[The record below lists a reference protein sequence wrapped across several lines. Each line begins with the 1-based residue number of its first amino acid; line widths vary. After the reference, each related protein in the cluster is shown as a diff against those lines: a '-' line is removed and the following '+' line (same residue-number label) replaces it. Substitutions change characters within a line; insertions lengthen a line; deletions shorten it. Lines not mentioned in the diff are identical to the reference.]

1 MNQRILERE
10 TIAYQGRGGVSTEN
24 RCLGFRPAF
33 RDTETGRLYPS
44 RFADGRPAPFHL
56 IDGLPDEVAVARNVA
71 GRVTRVKDTVV
82 SGFTLNGWFYSR
94 DEAARR
100 VSDEHCARRRLDPVC
115 EGR

>member
-10 TIAYQGRGGVSTEN
+10 TIAYHGSGGVSTEN

-33 RDTETGRLYPS
+33 RDTETGRVYPS

-82 SGFTLNGWFYSR
+82 SGFTLNGCFYNR
-94 DEAARR
+94 DEAARH
-100 VSDEHCARRRLDPVC
+100 VSEERLCARAA
-115 EGR
+115 